1 MVREKDKIS
10 LNYNHPYK
18 MICTIFYL
26 TINCATICALVPTVP
41 NVQIFIDII
50 LSFYENISMSNLCLQ
65 TTCRQL
71 LHKPDMRWC
80 DKGTRE
86 PKPSRCRYVAV
97 MYSFCLIEYMKVSC
111 SRCKPLFLQQQYSME
126 LSEKFILKSYMYI
139 SLLFYVINNTAYNNL
154 LD

>member
-1 MVREKDKIS
+1 MYYLL
-10 LNYNHPYK
+10 LNNKLRDNMCSGPYCSK
-18 MICTIFYL
+18 CADFYRYHS
-26 TINCATICALVPTVP
+26 IEH
-41 NVQIFIDII
+41 
-50 LSFYENISMSNLCLQ
+50 ENISMSNLCLQ

-80 DKGTRE
+80 DQGTHE

-126 LSEKFILKSYMYI
+126 LSGKFILKSYMYI